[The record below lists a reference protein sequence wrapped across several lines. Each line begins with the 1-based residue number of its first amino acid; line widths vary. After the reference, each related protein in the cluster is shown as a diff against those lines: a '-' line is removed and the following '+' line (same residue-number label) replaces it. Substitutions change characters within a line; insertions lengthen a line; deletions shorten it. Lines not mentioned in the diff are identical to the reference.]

1 MRAPATLAL
10 FLTVFP
16 VATST
21 LAAAVDSSEIS
32 YLYVDANE
40 DRASG
45 GHAAIRVGGEVF
57 HFQYDR
63 GLMRLDRDEWS
74 DFELDYRGFQNRT
87 LHVSHV
93 AVSNDTKARLQAA
106 FRQHHLSRTLQIE
119 LLDAAVADEALVAKL
134 IDSERPAVSLPG
146 LGFFASRAE
155 DGATTA
161 SRRLASLRAAIEA
174 DPRST
179 PLDDTSRTL
188 NAALEGLP
196 VHPMDLSSVDFE
208 PDSFPRPRYAFNQH
222 YADLIAGM
230 RAIEVLS
237 HPTPLNED
245 ALAARSGGPPGSR
258 ASSIRPEDRK
268 PLERFATALEARL
281 VTLARGTRP
290 DWGPALLLGMAR
302 LAAME
307 ASLDSGEWVLLDTLG
322 TDADWLAID
331 PRRRELLPALEA
343 EARREWDL
351 AREQFIAA
359 DNFDEMAQ
367 TALEESASRW
377 VELRR
382 ALDGAKRIRV
392 ADGRR
397 VPRGIGL
404 LEEPQRPRSLETKG
418 PERLEAMRRATGI
431 ARSEA
436 RARLGYHLVGRNCVS
451 ELFALVDETF
461 ANAVRERG
469 EALDAD
475 AVARESKIRLGGY
488 IDPAFAPGG
497 IPFVSSQRVRTSW
510 RVVATDE
517 LPSLRRARAA
527 ELRAQE
533 DPAWVALRESN
544 TLTSTLYTPGGDDSL
559 FVFFTDDGVALRPL
573 LGAVNL
579 TAALIG
585 TGVGLLR
592 LPFDGGRA
600 LDTALRGALFSLPE
614 LAFQNIRKGTFEW
627 IPHEV
632 RPAAAQPGD

>member
-1 MRAPATLAL
+1 MRAPVTLAL
-10 FLTVFP
+10 LLTVFP

-21 LAAAVDSSEIS
+21 PAATVDSSEIS

-45 GHAAIRVGGEVF
+45 GHAAIRVAGEVF

-87 LHVSHV
+87 LHVSRV
-93 AVSNDTKARLQAA
+93 AVSNDTEARLQAA
-106 FRQHHLSRTLQIE
+106 FRQRHLSRTLQIE
-119 LLDAAVADEALVAKL
+119 LFDAAVADESLVAKL
-134 IDSERPAVSLPG
+134 IDSERPPVSLPG
-146 LGFFASRAE
+146 LGFFASRVE
-155 DGATTA
+155 DDATTA
-161 SRRLASLRAAIEA
+161 SRRLAALRATIEA
-174 DPRST
+174 DRRST
-179 PLDDTSRTL
+179 PLDDTSRAL
-188 NAALEGLP
+188 SVALEGLP
-196 VHPMDLSSVDFE
+196 ALPMDLSSVDFE
-208 PDSFPRPRYAFNQH
+208 PDSFPRPRYAFNQR

-230 RAIEVLS
+230 RAIEVLI
-237 HPTPLNED
+237 HPTPLNEE
-245 ALAARSGGPPGSR
+245 ALAARPGGPPGSR
-258 ASSIRPEDRK
+258 APSIRPEDRE

-307 ASLDSGEWVLLDTLG
+307 ASLDSGEWVLLDALG
-322 TDADWLAID
+322 ADAEWLEID
-331 PRRRELLPALEA
+331 QRRRELLPVLEA

-351 AREQFIAA
+351 ARQQFIAA
-359 DNFDEMAQ
+359 DGFDEMAQ
-367 TALEESASRW
+367 TALEENASRW
-377 VELRR
+377 MEFRR
-382 ALDGAKRIRV
+382 GLDGAERIRI

-397 VPRGIGL
+397 IPRGIGL
-404 LEEPQRPRSLETKG
+404 LEEPQRPRSLETRG
-418 PERLEAMRRATGI
+418 TERLEAMRRATGF
-431 ARSEA
+431 AKSEA
-436 RARLGYHLVGRNCVS
+436 RARLGYQLVSRNCVS

-461 ANAVRERG
+461 ANAIRERG

-475 AVARESKIRLGGY
+475 AVVRESEIRLGGY
-488 IDPAFAPGG
+488 IDPSFAPGV
-497 IPFVSSQRVRTSW
+497 IPFVSSQRVRKSW
-510 RVVATDE
+510 RVVAIDE

-527 ELRAQE
+527 QLRAQE

-573 LGAVNL
+573 LGAFNL
-579 TAALIG
+579 TAALVG

-592 LPFDGGRA
+592 LPFDGGHA
-600 LDTALRGALFSLPE
+600 LDAALRGAFFSLPE

-627 IPHEV
+627 IASEV
-632 RPAAAQPGD
+632 RPPTSQFND